1 MLSCT
6 KRVMPTYTLLI
17 VGSFWW
23 IMSWHQV
30 IRTSSNRGAY
40 SLSHNLH
47 VINIRYVTEE
57 GDHWGFFLP
66 YIRQLK
72 SPITVTKKKKNPQ
85 KTKSSFLIWTYCCF
99 FFSKTWCT
107 AIILPWVL
115 SQESEGSQN
124 VHPRIRITSILWI
137 ISLITFCGDAN
148 PVSSSKMIY
157 TKTSCSCLFPF
168 IFIVTYA
175 SYYTDSTC
183 KVAIC
188 AELVWKYVK
197 NKVSICRW
205 IMYLKSIQFIN
216 FFTGLIFLS
225 PMSSVW
231 WSTGLPRI
239 LHFNPWFS

>member
-1 MLSCT
+1 MVCG
-6 KRVMPTYTLLI
+6 V
-17 VGSFWW
+17 
-23 IMSWHQV
+23 
-30 IRTSSNRGAY
+30 
-40 SLSHNLH
+40 
-47 VINIRYVTEE
+47 
-57 GDHWGFFLP
+57 
-66 YIRQLK
+66 
-72 SPITVTKKKKNPQ
+72 
-85 KTKSSFLIWTYCCF
+85 
-99 FFSKTWCT
+99 FFSKRWCT
-107 AIILPWVL
+107 AILLAWVL

-157 TKTSCSCLFPF
+157 TKSSCSCLFPF

-183 KVAIC
+183 KVVIC
-188 AELVWKYVK
+188 TELVWKYVK

-225 PMSSVW
+225 SMSSVW
-231 WSTGLPRI
+231 WSTGFPQI